1 MILSDF
7 LQVYTANQ
15 FISDGCATFFRHDRF
30 KEITKYELEFD
41 KTALSVVEGLEP
53 GQRTEGQIRLMKGNI
68 ALVIILERVENG
80 SSLGAFQPRICVANT
95 HIYANPNLPDVKL
108 CQVASL
114 VNGLEKIAQSQIP
127 LLICGDMNSLPGSS
141 DPHKFLVTGRICPV
155 SSKETAD
162 PLGIYNLLKLQ
173 HSIPLV
179 SAYSSLLCS
188 GRVKEDEK
196 KKMNQETKEP
206 VFTNLSGGNSSTL
219 DYIFHTENDL
229 EVEGLLELL
238 NSETVGEALPSPLW
252 SSDHIALMA
261 NFRFKQAF
269 CWEPHSPPPQNPWHQ
284 AAPLS

>member
-1 MILSDF
+1 
-7 LQVYTANQ
+7 
-15 FISDGCATFFRHDRF
+15 
-30 KEITKYELEFD
+30 
-41 KTALSVVEGLEP
+41 
-53 GQRTEGQIRLMKGNI
+53 
-68 ALVIILERVENG
+68 
-80 SSLGAFQPRICVANT
+80 
-95 HIYANPNLPDVKL
+95 
-108 CQVASL
+108 
-114 VNGLEKIAQSQIP
+114 
-127 LLICGDMNSLPGSS
+127 MNSLPGS

-188 GRVKEDEK
+188 GIVKEDEK

-219 DYIFHTENDL
+219 DYIFHTENNL